1 MNREPDTCVH
11 CGLITP
17 AQLVERYTF
26 GLPLFM
32 RMSDK
37 YDRTKGG
44 CWNRDLWLR
53 RHDPSPSRLENLSRT
68 THFHLMGAPFSPY
81 GVPFSSHGAHPH
93 IRISTLSTLYEH
105 PLVLP
110 QLMH

>member
-44 CWNRDLWLR
+44 CWNRDLWPR
-53 RHDPSPSRLENLSRT
+53 RHDRSPSRLENLSRT
-68 THFHLMGAPFSPY
+68 THFHLMVPTHTYVFPLSP
-81 GVPFSSHGAHPH
+81 
-93 IRISTLSTLYEH
+93 LSTSTRSCSRNSCIDSSFH
-105 PLVLP
+105 SAS
-110 QLMH
+110 